1 MSTPSMC
8 RYLYIL
14 IFSVLIVCCA
24 RPGYAQVNGTTVTGY
39 PTTPDTLVV
48 IDSNATDSSHHV
60 KKQDLA
66 GHQLAIGIDLVN
78 PITNALVSDKY
89 GYEFEVDYYKRNE
102 FYLVAEGGWGG
113 SNVSYSDLKYTTTN
127 PFLRLGFNKTMLTR
141 DNPTDWDMMLIGL
154 RLGYAHINHS
164 LTNYVIT
171 DSTWGNT
178 SGFINSKPIDAVWLE
193 VTGGMRV
200 EFVKNFFA
208 GWNIRGKF
216 MMDGKSFAN
225 DAPLFIAGY
234 GKGDKN
240 AVFDFNLYISY
251 AIRWDRKKTPA
262 ATKATNK

>member
-1 MSTPSMC
+1 MY
-8 RYLYIL
+8 RYIYIL

-24 RPGYAQVNGTTVTGY
+24 HTGYAQVNGNTVTGY
-39 PTTPDTLVV
+39 TAPADTLVV
-48 IDSNATDSSHHV
+48 DTTGTTDSNKQI
-60 KKQDLA
+60 KKTDLA
-66 GHQLAIGIDLVN
+66 GHQLAIGIDIVN
-78 PITNALVSDKY
+78 PITNALVSDHY
-89 GYEFEVDYYKRNE
+89 GYEFEMDYYKHNE

-127 PFLRLGFNKTMLTR
+127 PFLRLGFNKTMLVR
-141 DNPTDWDMMLIGL
+141 DNPKDWDMMLIGL

-164 LTNYVIT
+164 LTNYIIT

-234 GKGDKN
+234 GRGDKN